1 MMNNSIGNDN
11 KLDFNTRYLNIYAN
25 LFFVTFGNIGNLL
38 KVGFFLQKPLRSCAC
53 SVFILVA
60 TFSNFITINN
70 LPLHRLLANVFTSSD
85 WIDAS
90 VGWSTIEK
98 TQSNLS
104 VNIVPDFDIIV
115 CKLRI
120 YFHMLSASMTFQMLL
135 LASINR
141 LGSSWR
147 RRKHQQQSYCHQIAD
162 YFCHLS
168 NAFKLSLI
176 SCFVWA
182 IISLQHVFNYT
193 IITRSQGCV
202 AQNLTLWTVWVTI
215 IHCLLLPIL
224 MILFGILT
232 LKNIRTLPTFR
243 CLHNRRYDQ
252 NRQFVQMC
260 HHCVDNRRSS
270 QYQVEKQL
278 TLMIITEII
287 VTVLTSFPYAAYSFY
302 RLLTI
307 NKQTYETRVSNKANW
322 IELTIRMTVYL
333 EPSCGFYIYLMT
345 LTTLRKRFSS
355 VILKK
360 LTSACCCYW

>member
-1 MMNNSIGNDN
+1 MNNSIHNDSE
-11 KLDFNTRYLNIYAN
+11 LDLSTRYLNIYGN

-60 TFSNFITINN
+60 TFSNFITLNN
-70 LPLHRLLANVFTSSD
+70 IPLHRLLVNVFTSSY
-85 WIDAS
+85 WVNAG
-90 VGWSTIEK
+90 VGWSKIEK
-98 TQSNLS
+98 IRSNLS
-104 VNIVPDFDIIV
+104 SDTATDFEIIV

-120 YFHMLSASMTFQMLL
+120 YFHMLSASLTFQMLL

-147 RRKHQQQSYCHQIAD
+147 RRKYQQQTCYYHIAD
-162 YFCHLS
+162 YFCHMS

-176 SCFVWA
+176 SCIVWA

-193 IITRSQGCV
+193 IVSRSQGCV
-202 AQNLTLWTVWVTI
+202 ARNLTLWTIWVTS

-224 MILFGILT
+224 MTLFGILT
-232 LKNIRTLPTFR
+232 LKNIRTLPTIR

-278 TLMIITEII
+278 TLMIIAEII
-287 VTVLTSFPYAAYSFY
+287 VTVLTSVPYAAYSFY

-307 NKQTYETRVSNKANW
+307 NKYTYETNISNKANW
-322 IELTIRMTVYL
+322 IESIIRMTVYL
-333 EPSCGFYIYLMT
+333 EPSCGCYIYLIT
-345 LTTLRKRFSS
+345 LTTLRKRFNS
-355 VILKK
+355 ILLKK
-360 LTSACCCYW
+360 LTSTFCCW